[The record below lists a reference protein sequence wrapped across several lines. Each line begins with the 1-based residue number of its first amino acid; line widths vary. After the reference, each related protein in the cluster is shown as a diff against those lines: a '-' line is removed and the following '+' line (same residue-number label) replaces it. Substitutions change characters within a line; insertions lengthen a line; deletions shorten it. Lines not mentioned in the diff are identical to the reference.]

1 MSRRPCWQPK
11 LPNTYLNIP
20 TRRMGSGTS
29 PEELLRINKYPHA
42 LTFDQRLR
50 RRLKM
55 DISKIAKQQLRDYR
69 NINPGT
75 CFSKGDFSLSI
86 NESYAVQEA
95 VVSLRLEEGET
106 VIGYKVGC
114 TGPGTTKLFG
124 MWGPIRGTLFKSE
137 VHESGVELNVNH
149 FCNLA
154 IDAEMAIKVGEN
166 GTIQSILPV
175 IELHN
180 FVFRA
185 PQKSLPELIANN
197 GLNRGIILSKKDWLT
212 SADVYEK
219 TSVLSLEING
229 SEIDSGA
236 MWPMENGPES
246 SLKWLKR
253 HLREH
258 DTMVV
263 TGDIILGGTALSL
276 HKVQSGDR
284 INVKINGKI
293 AVQCTIAP
301 STN

>member
-1 MSRRPCWQPK
+1 MASGISR
-11 LPNTYLNIP
+11 
-20 TRRMGSGTS
+20 
-29 PEELLRINKYPHA
+29 EECPQINKYLLV
-42 LTFDQRLR
+42 LTSDQRLR
-50 RRLKM
+50 KHLSM
-55 DISKIAKQQLRDYR
+55 DIRKIAKQQLADYR
-69 NINPGT
+69 SINPGT
-75 CFSKGDFSLSI
+75 CFNKNDFSLSI
-86 NESYAVQEA
+86 NEAYAVQEA
-95 VVSLRLEEGET
+95 VVGLRLEEGET

-124 MWGPIRGTLFKSE
+124 MQGPIRGTLFENE
-137 VHESGVELNVNH
+137 VHESGVELNANQ

-154 IDAEMAIKVGEN
+154 IEAEMAIKVGEN
-166 GTIQSILPV
+166 GIIQSIFPV

-197 GLNRGIILSKKDWLT
+197 GLNKGIVLSKNNWQT
-212 SADVYEK
+212 SAKVYSE

-236 MWPMENGPES
+236 MWPMKNGPQS
-246 SLKWLKR
+246 SLDWLEK
-253 HLREH
+253 HLGDH
-258 DTMVV
+258 DLKLA

-284 INVKINGKI
+284 IKVKINGKI

-301 STN
+301 RTN